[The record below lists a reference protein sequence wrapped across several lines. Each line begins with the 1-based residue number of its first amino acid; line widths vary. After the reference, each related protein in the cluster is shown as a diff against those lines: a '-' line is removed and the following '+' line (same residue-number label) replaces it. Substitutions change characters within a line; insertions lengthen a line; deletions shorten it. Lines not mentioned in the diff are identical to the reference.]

1 MRWISFVLLLLLG
14 MSFIEPI
21 YERAYAESHHKKVH
35 LQKKKAKRKVKS
47 KKVVVKP
54 SKNVNAPQ
62 EGELLKLEGMV
73 KDLNEQ

>member
-21 YERAYAESHHKKVH
+21 YEQAYAKSHHKKVY

-47 KKVVVKP
+47 KVVVKP